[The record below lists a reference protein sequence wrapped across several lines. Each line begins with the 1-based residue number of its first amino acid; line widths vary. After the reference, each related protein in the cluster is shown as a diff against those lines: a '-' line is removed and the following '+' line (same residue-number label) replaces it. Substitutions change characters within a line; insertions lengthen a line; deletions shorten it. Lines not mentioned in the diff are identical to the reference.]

1 MNILLTGGSSLFPG
15 MKERV
20 YVFKGDALEI
30 FQVEIRFGRLLFVEI
45 VPIAGSKRL
54 QILIQ
59 AFLAWDI

>member
-20 YVFKGDALEI
+20 YVSKDDALEI
-30 FQVEIRFGRLLFVEI
+30 FQVGIRFGRLLFVEI
-45 VPIAGSKRL
+45 VPIAGKRL